1 MKMNL
6 FQQSLKE
13 NRRINRL
20 TLEAHEY
27 AWNKNLKRNSKLTI
41 FKTAK
46 TLQHIAKLVGKGKE
60 ILITGV
66 GYSLE
71 ASLEE
76 IREKQQKGALIFATD
91 ASTKYLY
98 DNGIYPEFIFQL
110 DSKKMGMRFFN
121 GLESDLH
128 RSNIVISSAVDKEFV
143 DLLPSFKDVFSYHM
157 YDPSLDSWGG
167 NENKP
172 KVVGDVGVLIKGQ
185 DYSAQVLLPNIQY
198 VTNRGNVFNLI
209 LQVAQIVYPKK
220 VFGYGTEH
228 VYQTVN
234 GNVYTRAMVR
244 DDTDT
249 LDYSIGGDRIPYK
262 KLTVVFRQTDN
273 KLFYSEPAFL
283 NYAKNANQLIKELSI
298 PYIDRSDGL
307 VLTTYKEIEDEKS

>member
-1 MKMNL
+1 M
-6 FQQSLKE
+6 
-13 NRRINRL
+13 
-20 TLEAHEY
+20 
-27 AWNKNLKRNSKLTI
+27 KRNAKSPI

-46 TLQHIAKLVGKGKE
+46 TLEHIAKLVGKDKE
-60 ILITGV
+60 ILITGA

-71 ASLEE
+71 TTLEE

-98 DNGIYPEFIFQL
+98 DNGIYPEYIFQL
-110 DSKKMGMRFFN
+110 DSKKMGMRFFK

-143 DLLPSFKDVFSYHM
+143 DLLSCFKDVFSYHM
-157 YDPSLDSWGG
+157 YDPSLDAWGG
-167 NENKP
+167 NTNKP
-172 KVVGDVGVLIKGQ
+172 KVFGDVGVIIKGQ
-185 DYSAQVLLPNIQY
+185 DYSAQVLLPNLQY

-209 LQVAQIVYPKK
+209 LQVAQIVHPKR

-228 VYQTVN
+228 VYQIVD
-234 GNVYTRAMVR
+234 GNVYTRAQIR

-249 LDYSIGGDRIPYK
+249 LDYSIGGERIPYK
-262 KLTVVFRQTDN
+262 KLTVIFRQTDN

-283 NYAKNANQLIKELSI
+283 NYAKNANDLIRDLKI
-298 PYIDRSDGL
+298 PYVDKSDGI
-307 VLTTYKEIEDEKS
+307 VLTTYKESEDEKS